1 MSENPRIAALEDRIH
16 EVLARY
22 LERRVKDPRLGF
34 VTITGV
40 RLTGDAREATV
51 LYTVL
56 DTPEAPADLA
66 ASAAALESAKGLL
79 RSTVGKTL
87 GMKFVPSLTFVR
99 DATAETAADME
110 DLLARVQRAD
120 AELAAGR
127 DETKYAGDP
136 DPYRH
141 PDEPDEAD
149 DLGR

>member
-56 DTPEAPADLA
+56 DTPQAPADPA
-66 ASAAALESAKGLL
+66 GTAAALESAKGLL

-87 GMKFVPSLTFVR
+87 GMKFAPSLTFLR

-141 PDEPDEAD
+141 PDDPDEAD
-149 DLGR
+149 DLER